1 MHCWFGMAALLV
13 VPAAVRA
20 QVGFTDVTSEASLMY
35 DHVTKPE
42 TVPCADTSDGC
53 EGFLLTAG
61 ATVGDFNDD
70 GCVDLFVTRYD
81 ATDLLFENQ
90 CDGSFAE
97 VASEVGLT
105 ADVQSN
111 GALFVD
117 IDSDGDLDLYVVT
130 QATDAHLLY
139 INDGAHLGGSA
150 IRPSFSEEALTRGAA
165 IEPDPTRRRQGM
177 SVAAGDFDRD
187 GYVDLFTTEWNGQP
201 PVTCGETHARL
212 LHNRGAAAPGFFDDV
227 TDAARTLMT
236 FGNAGTTQ
244 VPLSFS
250 PAFPDL
256 DDDGWPELA
265 VASDGRTSQLFWNDA
280 NGRFTRGT
288 EAAMVGTDEFGM
300 GSTFG
305 DYDNDGDFDW
315 FVTSIYEVDGNPRR
329 DGNRLYRNEGG
340 RLFSDQTDAA
350 GVRDGAWGWG
360 AAFFDYDNDGDL
372 DLGHTNGFP
381 VGDDYLD
388 DPLRLWRNDEGVMT
402 EVAQALGMTDTG
414 DGRAYLTFDYDND
427 GDLDVFL
434 TNHHGTPVLY
444 RNDGGN
450 AGDWLRVRARGLV
463 SPADGRGAKITAT
476 AEDLTQVR
484 QIGVGSHFLGEGE
497 TVAHFGLGPG
507 YGVAGGTVDLHVRFP
522 SGRIVEMSGLAP
534 NQLVEVVEPMDGVA
548 PFEPCLASVVDCDD
562 NGVIDT
568 CDIAADGSLDS
579 DGDGAIDD
587 CGVPE
592 APAACV
598 RQGTDTGTPDG
609 GVVDPGTPDGG
620 VVDSGVD
627 DAGMAAPP
635 MSPGT
640 SGCSIRAIGPSADLT
655 GSGSP
660 LTLFVLFLVYR
671 CNYRRKSLT
680 RS

>member
-1 MHCWFGMAALLV
+1 MAALIA
-13 VPAAVRA
+13 VPTAVRA
-20 QVGFTDVTSEASLMY
+20 QVTFADVTVDAGVQY
-35 DHVTKPE
+35 DHVTRPE
-42 TVPCADTSDGC
+42 TVPCADTNDGC

-61 ATVGDFNDD
+61 ATVGDYNDD
-70 GCVDLFVTRYD
+70 GCDDLFVTRFD

-90 CDGSFAE
+90 CDGSFIE
-97 VASEVGLT
+97 VADEVGL
-105 ADVQSN
+105 AANVQSN

-117 IDSDGDLDLYVVT
+117 MDSDGDLDLYVVT

-150 IRPSFSEEALTRGAA
+150 MRPSFTEEALSRGAA
-165 IEPDPTRRRQGM
+165 ITPDPSRRRQGM
-177 SVAAGDFDRD
+177 SVGAGDFDRD

-201 PVTCGETHARL
+201 PLTCSGTHARL
-212 LHNRGAAAPGFFDDV
+212 LHNRGTDAPGFFEDV
-227 TDAARTLMT
+227 TEATRTLMT
-236 FGNAGTTQ
+236 FGDLGATQ
-244 VPLSFS
+244 LPLSFS
-250 PAFPDL
+250 PAFVDL

-315 FVTSIYEVDGNPRR
+315 FVTSVYEVDGNPRR
-329 DGNRLYRNEGG
+329 DGNRFYRNEGG
-340 RLFSDQTDAA
+340 RLFSDRTDAT

-372 DLGHTNGFP
+372 DLGQTNGFP

-388 DPLRLWRNDEGVMT
+388 DPVRLWRNDDGVMS

-434 TNHHGTPVLY
+434 TNHHGAPVLY

-450 AGDWLRVRARGLV
+450 AGDWLRVRAKGLV
-463 SPADGRGAKITAT
+463 SPPDGRGAKVTVT
-476 AEDLTQVR
+476 SEELTQVR

-497 TVAHFGLGPG
+497 TVAHFGLGAG
-507 YGVAGGTVDLHVRFP
+507 YDAAGGTVDIHVRFS
-522 SGRIVEMSGLAP
+522 SGRIAELIDVAP
-534 NQLVEVVEPMDGVA
+534 NQLVVVTEPAEGLET
-548 PFEPCLASVVDCDD
+548 FEPCVATVIDCND

-568 CDIAADGSLDS
+568 CDIAGDGMLDM
-579 DGDGAIDD
+579 DGDGAIDA
-587 CGVPE
+587 CSAPQ
-592 APAACV
+592 APAACE
-598 RQGTDTGTPDG
+598 RQAVDSGTPDA
-609 GVVDPGTPDGG
+609 GVPDAGVGDGG
-620 VVDSGVD
+620 VADG
-627 DAGMAAPP
+627 GMTDPP
-635 MSPGT
+635 PFEYR
-640 SGCSIRAIGPSADLT
+640 SGCSSAPVAAGAGGRGLA
-655 GSGSP
+655 
-660 LTLFVLFLVYR
+660 LLMVLFGMLLVYR
-671 CNYRRKSLT
+671 CKYRRNRLT
-680 RS
+680 NLDR